1 MYYGTTFVQEADFPF
16 NLHLINMKNLSGNSV
31 FEAVN
36 MWMKNMPEGKWPNW
50 AVRVWNLLLWERP
63 FHVGDKVI
71 ELPYT
76 LISVGL
82 AVQVFTMNYVWDME
96 EMSHRWEQFCL
107 GIKCG
112 PQECSFIPSRHLSVR
127 GGKISKVIFRKSF
140 WLFWL
145 SERKQAHIQTIWSCS
160 HLFHCVSSYVQISLV
175 SAPCSSMLTFGRFS
189 YRATSFSQPHIRV
202 STK

>member
-1 MYYGTTFVQEADFPF
+1 MGSDSDEKEDIEATMMYYGTTFVQEADFPF

-50 AVRVWNLLLWERP
+50 AVRVRNLLLWERP

-96 EMSHRWEQFCL
+96 EMSHRHSTETTASDHFHSRNVGAVLFGYQMWSSGMQFYTLKAYLC
-107 GIKCG
+107 
-112 PQECSFIPSRHLSVR
+112 
-127 GGKISKVIFRKSF
+127 
-140 WLFWL
+140 
-145 SERKQAHIQTIWSCS
+145 ER
-160 HLFHCVSSYVQISLV
+160 
-175 SAPCSSMLTFGRFS
+175 R
-189 YRATSFSQPHIRV
+189 
-202 STK
+202 